1 MPQNQDFYYKIRTCI
16 ARMFGEIYLD
26 SYSNLQDSKLFSENI
41 ICTLLNKIYD
51 YNLHNGNIDKYN
63 APGFD
68 LIDKENKIIVQVSS
82 QDRKEKVKY
91 SLMKCDK
98 EEYKDYFFYYFHLSL
113 RKIFRSP
120 DYLPDY
126 IKYDKTKYYINLGII
141 IRYIYNIEDINKLK
155 EISDYLESQYGTI
168 RLYKIFESKISYN
181 TKRLINFYLNETSTT
196 NSSDVEIFI
205 YEETQKLW
213 DLLNKLPEK
222 HRELLTIFLEKA
234 VIENRTISINY
245 QLLINHFK
253 DYKNISDHEIFSVLN
268 TFYEYGICSNY
279 LDNEILYLNS
289 IWEPII
295 SLILSFTKYYNISPG
310 IIIEKLQFNLF
321 DEEQK

>member
-1 MPQNQDFYYKIRTCI
+1 MSQTQDFYYKIRTCI

-63 APGFD
+63 IPGFD
-68 LIDKENKIIVQVSS
+68 LIDIENKIIVQVSS
-82 QDRKEKVKY
+82 QDRKDKIKY
-91 SLMKCDK
+91 SLLKCDK
-98 EEYKDYFFYYFHLSL
+98 EEYNDYMFYYFHLSP
-113 RKIFRSP
+113 RKIFRAP

-126 IKYDKTKYYINLGII
+126 IKYDKTKSYINLGII
-141 IRYIYNIEDINKLK
+141 IRDIYNIEDINKLK

-168 RLYKIFESKISYN
+168 RIYKIFEKKISHN
-181 TKRLINFYLNETSTT
+181 TKRLINFYLNENPT
-196 NSSDVEIFI
+196 NDSSDVERFI
-205 YEETQKLW
+205 YEEIQKLW

-222 HRELLTIFLEKA
+222 YRELFTIFLEKG
-234 VIENRTISINY
+234 VYENGTICINY

-253 DYKNISDHEIFSVLN
+253 DCKNISDNDIFNILN
-268 TFYEYGICSNY
+268 TFYEYGICTSF
-279 LDNEILYLNS
+279 LDNETLYLYS

-295 SLILSFTKYYNISPG
+295 SLILSFTKFYNISVG
-310 IIIEKLQFNLF
+310 MIIEKLQFNLF